1 MKRKILMS
9 LFALALL
16 ITAGYVVNHAIQSD
30 AGLSLL
36 ALNNIE
42 ALANGEDFVITCGQ
56 FEGPCWYGLSTPSG
70 LYFDC
75 FFTGFQAHYCVWNP
89 FGI

>member
-1 MKRKILMS
+1 MKRK
-9 LFALALL
+9 
-16 ITAGYVVNHAIQSD
+16 TAGYVVNQAIQSD

-56 FEGPCWYGLSTPSG
+56 SEGPC
-70 LYFDC
+70 
-75 FFTGFQAHYCVWNP
+75 
-89 FGI
+89 